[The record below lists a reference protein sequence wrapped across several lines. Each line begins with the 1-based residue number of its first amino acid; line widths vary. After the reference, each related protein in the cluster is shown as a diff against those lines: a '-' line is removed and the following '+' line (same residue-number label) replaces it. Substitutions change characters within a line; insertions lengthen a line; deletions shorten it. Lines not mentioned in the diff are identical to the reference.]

1 MTDKVTEIEDL
12 PGVGEATAEKL
23 REAGYKSMEPIA
35 AATNADLEEKADVG
49 KKTAAKI
56 IKAARDSLDI
66 GYETAS
72 ELMEKR
78 KDVTHVTTGSE
89 ELDELLGGG
98 IETQAI
104 TEVYGSNASGKT
116 QLALQLAVNVQKP
129 KEEGG
134 LGRGA
139 LYIDTEKTFRPE
151 RVKEIV
157 EAGDMDLDPEETLK
171 NIQVAQAF
179 SSDHQILLLE
189 EAPDIIEE
197 KDIGLIVVDSLTG
210 KFRSEYAGRGQLAD
224 RQQKLN
230 KHLHKIQ
237 EIADIHNLA
246 VLVSNQVMSN
256 PGMMFGDPT
265 TPIGG
270 NIVGHQSTTR
280 IYLRKGKKNKR
291 IARLVDSP
299 SLPEGEAVFQISA
312 QGIIDK

>member
-1 MTDKVTEIEDL
+1 MTEEINELEDL

-23 REAGYKSMEPIA
+23 RESGYRDLESIA
-35 AATNADLEEKADVG
+35 AASRGDLEEKADIG
-49 KKTAAKI
+49 KKTAQKVI
-56 IKAARDSLDI
+56 TTARESLDI
-66 GYETAS
+66 GYESAN

-78 KDVTHVTTGSE
+78 KNVTHLTTSSE

-116 QLALQLAVNVQKP
+116 QLSLQLAINAQKD

-151 RVKEIV
+151 RVKQMA
-157 EAGDMDLDPEETLK
+157 EAADLDPEEALEK
-171 NIQVAQAF
+171 IQVAQAF

-189 EAPDIIEE
+189 EAPKIIKEE
-197 KDIGLIVVDSLTG
+197 NIGLIIIDSLTG

-230 KHLHKIQ
+230 KHLHKLQ
-237 EIADIHNLA
+237 EIADVHNLS
-246 VLVSNQVMSN
+246 VLVTNQVMSN

-299 SLPEGEAVFQISA
+299 SLPEGEAVFQISSE
-312 QGIIDK
+312 GIIDK

>member
-1 MTDKVTEIEDL
+1 MSEEIKKIEDL

-23 REAGYKSMEPIA
+23 SESGYGTLEAVA
-35 AATNADLEEKADVG
+35 AATNSNLEEKADLG
-49 KKTAAKI
+49 KKTARKI
-56 IKAARDSLDI
+56 INAARESLEI

-78 KDVTHVTTGSE
+78 KNVTNISTGSE
-89 ELDELLGGG
+89 ELDNLLGGG
-98 IETQAI
+98 VETQAI

-116 QLALQLAVNVQKP
+116 QLCLKTAVNVQKP
-129 KEEGG
+129 IEDGG

-139 LYIDTEKTFRPE
+139 LYIDTEKTFRPK

-157 EAGDMDLDPEETLK
+157 ENSEDEMDPEEVLDR
-171 NIQVAQAF
+171 IQVAQAF
-179 SSDHQILLLE
+179 SSDHQILLLD
-189 EAPDIIEE
+189 EAPKIIKEN
-197 KDIGLIVVDSLTG
+197 DIGLIIIDSLTG
-210 KFRSEYAGRGQLAD
+210 KFRSEYAGRGRLAD

-237 EIADIHNLA
+237 EIADVHNLA
-246 VLVSNQVMSN
+246 VLVTNQVMSN
-256 PGMMFGDPT
+256 PGLMFGDPT

-280 IYLRKGKKNKR
+280 LYIRKGKKNKR

-312 QGIIDK
+312 KGIEDK